1 MPSTVRTP
9 TAPPNEPS
17 PKPQSPWPLY
27 LALLALLFSVG
38 SSGWLLIQTRSQ
50 QTELVQLRAELTAQR
65 QELLTLRQAYLT
77 EVADRT
83 KELQAIRILIAQIPG
98 LDVVIQKLAEAIQKL
113 AEANQKFVEVKQQQT
128 ETQTQIEVV
137 KLQRDEAKRLLAETG
152 ELVKKHSLLPS
163 ELQAL
168 SKRAADLQNSN
179 IGQDKK
185 IEKINKDLEK
195 INKDL
200 EEKKKT
206 IEYIY
211 GSLSDLRNQV
221 NKVPP
226 KK

>member
-27 LALLALLFSVG
+27 LSLLALLFSVG

-65 QELLTLRQAYLT
+65 QELLTLRQAHMTQVVQRDT
-77 EVADRT
+77 ENKALHGRIDR
-83 KELQAIRILIAQIPG
+83 IPSVEAG
-98 LDVVIQKLAEAIQKL
+98 VQKLEEVQK
-113 AEANQKFVEVKQQQT
+113 QQVEVKQPG
-128 ETQTQIEVV
+128 
-137 KLQRDEAKRLLAETG
+137 DEAKRLLAETG
-152 ELVKKHSLLPS
+152 ELVKKLSLLPS

-185 IEKINKDLEK
+185 LEQ

-200 EEKKKT
+200 EEKKKA
-206 IEYIY
+206 IEFLY
-211 GSLSDLRNQV
+211 GSLSELRNQV

>member
-9 TAPPNEPS
+9 TAPPNEPP
-17 PKPQSPWPLY
+17 PKPHSRWPLY
-27 LALLALLFSVG
+27 LSLLALLFSVG

-65 QELLTLRQAYLT
+65 QELLTLRQAHMTQVVQRDT
-77 EVADRT
+77 ENKALHGRIDR
-83 KELQAIRILIAQIPG
+83 IPSVEAG
-98 LDVVIQKLAEAIQKL
+98 VQKLEEVQK
-113 AEANQKFVEVKQQQT
+113 QQVEVKQPG
-128 ETQTQIEVV
+128 
-137 KLQRDEAKRLLAETG
+137 DEAKRLLAETG
-152 ELVKKHSLLPS
+152 ELVKKLSLLPS

-185 IEKINKDLEK
+185 LEQ

-200 EEKKKT
+200 EEKKKA
-206 IEYIY
+206 IEFLY
-211 GSLSDLRNQV
+211 GSLSELRNQV